1 MNKLFTLTATA
12 VMTLFFSSCVSS
24 NLSAPSRPSSAG
36 SAVSPAE
43 RVIAERVYALINNE
57 REAAGEKKLMGHQ
70 GLNSLVQKHTV
81 YAASKMMSQTNSLF
95 VASTLGGMNN
105 FGSKNRAQYA
115 YLKYSIENL
124 TEMNHVIFA
133 DSEDPAAEAV
143 DAWMSSPSHRNLIL
157 QSWDLVGIGVD
168 TVSSGEIYI
177 TICVGAQ
184 PLGAPRSVRPIG
196 W

>member
-1 MNKLFTLTATA
+1 MNKLFTLTTA
-12 VMTLFFSSCVSS
+12 AAMTLFFSSCVS
-24 NLSAPSRPSSAG
+24 NLSAPNRPSSAA

-57 REAAGEKKLMGHQ
+57 REAAGKKMLRGHQ

-81 YAASKMMSQTNSLF
+81 YAASKMMSQANSLF
-95 VASTLGGMNN
+95 VASTYGGMNH

-124 TEMNHVIFA
+124 TEINYVILA
-133 DSEDPAAEAV
+133 DSENPAVEAV
-143 DAWMSSPSHRNLIL
+143 DAWMSSPSSRNLML

-168 TVSSGEIYI
+168 TVSTGEIYI
-177 TICVGAQ
+177 TMCVGAQ
-184 PLGAPRSVRPIG
+184 PLGSPRSVRPIG